1 MLCVL
6 RSRDSYTDP
15 AYASF
20 LRVLRV
26 NKLTN
31 TLPMSR
37 RNLIQYFN
45 TISLC
50 FRCPLDDRPR
60 QVASG
65 RSGHKEHD
73 DDDDNRGVS
82 IFVDHGDRVVDEP
95 PPPPPAIFCLSSVKV
110 TFTITLTT
118 TNQQIC
124 HPSKLCTKT
133 FCRSQ

>member
-1 MLCVL
+1 MLCVQ

-60 QVASG
+60 QVASSH

-73 DDDDNRGVS
+73 DDDDDDDKGVS
-82 IFVDHGDRVVDEP
+82 ICVDHGGRRRRVV
-95 PPPPPAIFCLSSVKV
+95 ATAARSSLKV

-118 TNQQIC
+118 TSQQIC